1 MDYLGDYNKEIFKLL
16 PLIEEFFL
24 DLVNN
29 NYSEKTLLNYQ
40 RDIFIFSSFLFVNK
54 IKFDDL
60 TKIDI
65 IKYKDYL
72 RSGKYLKN
80 IQKLSSKTQSNTKR
94 TDSDTKVVE
103 NVDVTEENK
112 KSSPKGPRR
121 LSMYSGR
128 LGSRSVNRMLS
139 ALRSYF
145 RFLNEADYK
154 TPVSADSI
162 KLIKTEK
169 KVSSVADLEQLIQLL
184 EAPEEFEKK
193 RKIRFRNRAILELL
207 FATGMRISEV
217 VNLNREDLN
226 LDQSKTSIKD
236 DRIFITGKG
245 KKQRFVYITDRAKFY
260 LERYLQTRDE
270 DYPALF
276 IPYRGR
282 RSSSGNLDGIRVSTN
297 YIQAKIKEYR
307 VLKGIN
313 VPTSPHSFRHGFATY
328 LAENGAN
335 PAAIQHLLGHE
346 SLQTTSR
353 YVHSSDRFAKKS
365 HEKFHPLKKVDKK

>member
-1 MDYLGDYNKEIFKLL
+1 MDYLGDYNKDIFRLL

-29 NYSEKTLLNYQ
+29 NYSQKTLDNYQ
-40 RDIFIFSSFLFVNK
+40 RDLFIFSSFLDFSNL
-54 IKFDDL
+54 KFQNV

-72 RSGKYLKN
+72 RSGTYLKN
-80 IQKLSSKTQSNTKR
+80 LQKISNSSQHSHNNNENSSISSENLAPANAKQESSSKTS
-94 TDSDTKVVE
+94 
-103 NVDVTEENK
+103 
-112 KSSPKGPRR
+112 RR
-121 LSMYSGR
+121 QSMYSGR

-145 RFLNEADYK
+145 RFLTEADEK
-154 TPVSADSI
+154 VPVPADAI

-169 KVSSVADLEQLIQLL
+169 KLSMVAEFDQLVKLL

-193 RKIRFRNRAILELL
+193 RNVKYRNRAIMELL

-217 VNLNREDLN
+217 VNLNRSDLN
-226 LDQSKTSIKD
+226 LNDSGLIIKD
-236 DRIFITGKG
+236 ERIYITGKG
-245 KKQRFVYITDRAKFY
+245 KKQRFVYITDRAKFF
-260 LERYLQTRDE
+260 LERYLGIRKDNF
-270 DYPALF
+270 PALF
-276 IPYRGR
+276 IPYRGT
-282 RSSSGNLDGIRVSTN
+282 RSSDGNLDHIRVSTN
-297 YIQAKIKEYR
+297 YIQSKMKEYR
-307 VLKGIN
+307 IRKGIN
-313 VPTSPHSFRHGFATY
+313 IPTSPHSFRHGFATY

-353 YVHSSDRFAKKS
+353 YVHSSDKFAKDS
-365 HEKFHPLKKVDKK
+365 HDKFHPLKDVKK